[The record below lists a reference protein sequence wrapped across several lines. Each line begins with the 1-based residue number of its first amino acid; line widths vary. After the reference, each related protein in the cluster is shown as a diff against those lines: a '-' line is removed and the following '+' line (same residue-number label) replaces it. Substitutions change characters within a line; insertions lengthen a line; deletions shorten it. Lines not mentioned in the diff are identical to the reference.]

1 MSEHRFAGW
10 DPFDDSHVKHDN
22 EICTIMNCKDIQ
34 DESIDIEQVFEPD
47 DCTNY
52 NESYAV
58 CDYPCDDCVKTLK
71 NSGELDERNI

>member
-1 MSEHRFAGW
+1 MSTNYDIHDQEM
-10 DPFDDSHVKHDN
+10 DSIN
-22 EICTIMNCKDIQ
+22 IKDIQ
-34 DESIDIEQVFEPD
+34 DENIDIEQVFEPD